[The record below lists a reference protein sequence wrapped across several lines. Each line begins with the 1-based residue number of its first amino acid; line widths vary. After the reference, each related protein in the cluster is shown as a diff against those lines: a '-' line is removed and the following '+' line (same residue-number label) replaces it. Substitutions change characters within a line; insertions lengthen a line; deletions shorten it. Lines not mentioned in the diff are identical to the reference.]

1 MSFAL
6 RLHFC
11 GKVVTLRPP
20 KKTAEHAYQTCSA
33 AGVLGSLN
41 TTGRK
46 GPVETKTPSARTY
59 GANNATGSLH
69 ALWPAGLTEATRNQ
83 YFFPLT
89 IELNDAAFFVV
100 FPIT

>member
-1 MSFAL
+1 MKGRADLPLCQF
-6 RLHFC
+6 
-11 GKVVTLRPP
+11 PP
-20 KKTAEHAYQTCSA
+20 VNPITTKKTAEHVLVFTCSA

-46 GPVETKTPSARTY
+46 GPVETLRHH